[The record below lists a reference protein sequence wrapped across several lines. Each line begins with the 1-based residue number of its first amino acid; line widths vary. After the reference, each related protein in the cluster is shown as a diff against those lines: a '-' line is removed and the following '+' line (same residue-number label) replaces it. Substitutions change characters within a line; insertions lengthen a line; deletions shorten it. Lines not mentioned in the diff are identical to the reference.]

1 MDTGPAQE
9 PNEVKPS
16 ARERILE
23 CSRVLF
29 SEHTFAQ
36 VSLKDIAEAAGV
48 SVALV
53 VKHFG
58 NKDSLFEATVDFTA
72 SSAALFAGPFGELG
86 RTAVIETLTAPH
98 NAPYSMARTISV
110 AAGAPESL
118 NAIGKRIKSDLL
130 QVLAQR
136 IRDEAPHPSPSPELR
151 AQSAVALLMG
161 LSFMRRF
168 GDTEFE
174 AFHTDTLIEYYAP
187 VLQEMLD
194 GHSPERCTHR
204 RA

>member
-1 MDTGPAQE
+1 M
-9 PNEVKPS
+9 
-16 ARERILE
+16 
-23 CSRVLF
+23 LF

-161 LSFMRRF
+161 VSFMRRF

-194 GHSPERCTHR
+194 GH
-204 RA
+204 